1 MAITQLVKT
10 GIVKHISADNI
21 IVGNAKIKR
30 DVCFTI
36 HILLSA
42 PDAVKKH
49 SGECV
54 NKFGSCPGRRSVKPF
69 LKDRKSRCVER
80 YHQLPPNYPS
90 IG

>member
-1 MAITQLVKT
+1 VAITQLVKT

-54 NKFGSCPGRRSVKPF
+54 TKFGGYSLRETVN
-69 LKDRKSRCVER
+69 L
-80 YHQLPPNYPS
+80 LP
-90 IG
+90 

>member
-1 MAITQLVKT
+1 M
-10 GIVKHISADNI
+10 GIVKHISADDI

-42 PDAVKKH
+42 PDAVKTH

-54 NKFGSCPGRRSVKPF
+54 
-69 LKDRKSRCVER
+69 
-80 YHQLPPNYPS
+80 
-90 IG
+90 

>member
-1 MAITQLVKT
+1 MYRERDPAGHLKHLAINEGVPGDGKAVERTQLVKT
-10 GIVKHISADNI
+10 RIVKHISADNI
-21 IVGNAKIKR
+21 IVSNAKIKR

-54 NKFGSCPGRRSVKPF
+54 
-69 LKDRKSRCVER
+69 
-80 YHQLPPNYPS
+80 
-90 IG
+90 